1 VLPPPQG
8 IEWFP
13 ADNGS
18 PVLKDAISYIE
29 CTVVSRME
37 TPDHWVTY
45 ATVSNGDVINADELT
60 AVHHRK
66 VGTYY

>member
-1 VLPPPQG
+1 MLR
-8 IEWFP
+8 
-13 ADNGS
+13 
-18 PVLKDAISYIE
+18 DAISYVE

-45 ATVSNGDVINADELT
+45 AQVTGGDVIDADAMT

-66 VGTYY
+66 VGNYY